1 VGDFSRSTFDRVKHY
16 VGVRLQ
22 QGVPLVDADW
32 NEAEDIRRYEVQ
44 AFLKWFVGDGVPAGN
59 DGFRIAALGGGAVN
73 TIRLTSVGATGRT
86 SVTVDVANSTAAA
99 ALGFTQANRQATRR
113 NAAARLTGETS
124 QPFALAAG
132 QTLVVAAEGA
142 APETVTFAAA
152 SFATISAATAA
163 EVVAAVGAAL
173 TRVTASAG
181 VGDDVVITGGDGT
194 PDGAGRCL
202 VDGRDAVQEGRTTY
216 TAQPLFANAA
226 LAAEWG
232 VPVVDPLSA
241 PGTGTR
247 TDLLYLDVWDREV
260 AAAEDDTLVNPAIG
274 VESCVRLRRE
284 WTVRV
289 RPGTTQL
296 PVPGNGDF
304 RAGHSYLALAQL
316 NRQAGVAAIQASALA
331 DQRAQN
337 LFMPPSTLVDD
348 VLGTSAAAYR
358 RGENRPKIS
367 LREAINALLSGQL
380 PGGQEVSVAPDT
392 RPDTLTRASVIDS
405 SGALVAIW
413 HSARA
418 GGINQI
424 VASRLGDTG
433 FGAVV
438 PITSGGPARIEP
450 AAVALPNGELIIAY
464 QTGNFEGTSTD
475 VVMKRGT
482 LSTIP
487 AAEVAVSANTTAAD
501 QAVRAVLAGDQ
512 VVFLVHQGNSV
523 RQWFYRRYRHTD
535 NTFLDS
541 PNPVA
546 LSAAGL
552 TARDLHAASAGGVIW
567 IAYSDGTRLQV
578 LRMNPADP
586 VVLDLQANFAATG
599 VLDVFVLALSG
610 TEAMVFYDDGTS
622 LSVASCA
629 NNAWTTAKVNDTDAN
644 DGVPAAVRDTDG
656 SVLLVSTR
664 PGTGSATDLVLR
676 RRSAAGGPWSPPQ
689 RLVANGFGNL
699 RPHPLIVPSL
709 GLEVLWNGNKTGD
722 LDIYAKRIITSI

>member
-59 DGFRIAALGGGAVN
+59 DGFRIAALGGGAVG
-73 TIRLTSVGATGRT
+73 TIRLTSVGANGRT
-86 SVTVDVANSTAAA
+86 SVTVDVAASTAATA
-99 ALGFTQANRQATRR
+99 FGFTPANRQATRR
-113 NAAARLTGETS
+113 NTAARLTGETS

-152 SFATISAATAA
+152 SFANIGAATTA
-163 EVVAAVGAAL
+163 EVVTAINAAL

-181 VGDDVVITGGDGT
+181 AGDDVVITGGDGT
-194 PDGAGRCL
+194 SDGAGRCL

-216 TAQPLFANAA
+216 TAQPLFANAT

-241 PGTGTR
+241 PGAGTR

-260 AAAEDDTLVNPAIG
+260 SAAEDDALVNPAIG

-289 RPGTTQL
+289 RQGTTQL
-296 PVPGNGDF
+296 PVSGNTDF
-304 RAGHSYLALAQL
+304 RAGHSYLALALL
-316 NRQAGVAAIQASALA
+316 NRQAGAAANQATARA

-337 LFMPPSTLVDD
+337 LYMPPSTLVDD

-380 PGGQEVSVAPDT
+380 PGGQEVSVAPGT
-392 RPDTLTRASVIDS
+392 GPDLLTRASVVDAT
-405 SGALVAIW
+405 GGLVAIW
-413 HSARA
+413 QSPRTAST
-418 GGINQI
+418 NQI
-424 VASRLGDTG
+424 VAARLGEAG
-433 FGAVV
+433 FGPVV
-438 PITSGGPARIEP
+438 PVTSGPARLEP
-450 AAVALPNGELIIAY
+450 TAVALPNGELVIAY
-464 QTGNFEGTSTD
+464 QTGIFEGTSTD
-475 VVMKRGT
+475 AMMKRGPLT
-482 LSTIP
+482 GIP
-487 AAEVAVSANTTAAD
+487 AGEQTISATSGAAD
-501 QAVRAVLAGDQ
+501 QSVKSVLAGDQ
-512 VVFLVHQGNSV
+512 VVFFIHQGNAV

-541 PNPVA
+541 PNPVV
-546 LSAAGL
+546 LSATGI
-552 TARDLHAASAGGVIW
+552 TQRDLHAASAGGMIW
-567 IAYSDGTRLQV
+567 VAYADGTRLQV

-586 VVLDLQANFAATG
+586 VAIDLQTNFTASG
-599 VLDVFVLALSG
+599 QLDVFVLALSA
-610 TEAMVFYDDGTS
+610 TEALVFYDDGTG
-622 LSVASCA
+622 LSVAACA
-629 NNAWTTAKVNDTDAN
+629 NNAWTTAKVNDTDAS
-644 DGVPAAVRDTDG
+644 DGTPAAVRDTDG
-656 SVLLVSTR
+656 SVLLFSTR
-664 PGTGSATDLVLR
+664 TGTGTDLVLR
-676 RRSAAGGPWSPPQ
+676 RRTAAGGPWSPPQ
-689 RLVANGFGNL
+689 RLVSNGFNNL

-709 GLEVLWNGNKTGD
+709 GLEVLWNGNRTGD

>member
-73 TIRLTSVGATGRT
+73 TIRLTSIAATGRT
-86 SVTVDVANSTAAA
+86 SVTVDVAGSTAAA
-99 ALGFTQANRQATRR
+99 ALGITPANRQATRR
-113 NAAARLTGETS
+113 NTAARLTGETS

-132 QTLVVAAEGA
+132 QTLVVTAEGA

-152 SFATISAATAA
+152 SFANIGAATAA
-163 EVVAAVGAAL
+163 EVVNAINATL

-181 VGDDVVITGGDGT
+181 AGDDVVITGGDGT
-194 PDGAGRCL
+194 ADGAGRCL
-202 VDGRDAVQEGRTTY
+202 VDGRDAVQEGRTAY
-216 TAQPLFANAA
+216 TAQPLFNNTI
-226 LAAEWG
+226 LATEWG

-241 PGTGTR
+241 PSSGTR

-260 AAAEDDTLVNPAIG
+260 SSAEDDALVNPAIG

-296 PVPGNGDF
+296 PVSGNGDF
-304 RAGHSYLALAQL
+304 RAGHSYLALALL
-316 NRQAGVAAIQASALA
+316 NRQAGVAAIQATALA

-358 RGENRPKIS
+358 RGENRPRIS

-380 PGGQEVSVAPDT
+380 PGGPEVSVAPGAG
-392 RPDTLTRASVIDS
+392 PDLLTRGSVVDAT
-405 SGALVAIW
+405 GGLVTIW
-413 HSARA
+413 QSPRTAA
-418 GGINQI
+418 TNQI
-424 VASRLGDTG
+424 VASRLGESG

-438 PITSGGPARIEP
+438 PITSGPARLEP
-450 AAVALPNGELIIAY
+450 TAVALPNGELVVAY
-464 QTGNFEGTSTD
+464 QTGIIDGTSTD
-475 VVMKRGT
+475 AVMKRGPLT
-482 LSTIP
+482 SIP
-487 AAEVAVSANTTAAD
+487 AGEQTISATSGVAD
-501 QAVRAVLAGDQ
+501 QTVKSVLAGDQ
-512 VVFLVHQGNSV
+512 VVFFIHQGNAV

-535 NTFLDS
+535 NTFLDT

-552 TARDLHAASAGGVIW
+552 TQRDLHAASAGGMIW

-586 VVLDLQANFAATG
+586 VALDLQANFAASG
-599 VLDVFVLALSG
+599 LLDVWVLALSA
-610 TEAMVFYDDGTS
+610 TEALVFYDDGTG
-622 LSVASCA
+622 LFAAACA
-629 NNAWTTAKVNDTDAN
+629 NNVWTTAKVNDTDVN
-644 DGVPAAVRDTDG
+644 DGNPAAVRDTDG
-656 SVLLVSTR
+656 SLLLFSTR
-664 PGTGSATDLVLR
+664 VATAGTDLVLR
-676 RRSAAGGPWSPPQ
+676 RRTAAGGPWSPPQ
-689 RLVANGFGNL
+689 RLVSNGFNNL
-699 RPHPLIVPSL
+699 RPHPIIVPSL
-709 GLEVLWNGNKTGD
+709 GLEVLWNGNRTGD
-722 LDIYAKRIITSI
+722 LDIYAKRVITAI